1 MAIAHFSAS
10 FITAGRSPVAAAA
23 YRHRTEMTDR
33 TIAES
38 WSFTRETDL
47 VHAEISVPFDAPQWI
62 REIVSAG
69 SVSKSSE
76 QLWNEVAAQEKR
88 RNGQHA
94 REFVIALPV
103 ELTRA
108 QNIALV
114 REFIEAEFAAKGM
127 IGDWVYHDKP
137 GNPHV
142 HVMHTLRVI
151 GPTSFGAKRIALR
164 DETGAVRRHNGVPLY
179 RPMIGTREDFKA
191 LRLAWGTTAS
201 RHLALAGHGAVVET
215 RSFATLGLEL
225 PPSIHRGPSVTAL
238 RGKSK
243 PCGVDL
249 FIGLDT
255 TTTAAKIIATPALL
269 IDVITV
275 EKATF
280 SARDIARAVH
290 RYSTDKAAFDQILAK
305 VMAAPELVTLR
316 PDVHDADTG
325 LRVAHAI
332 YSSSAM
338 VRLEANMVAASL
350 RLKATTRHRGRRGRG
365 AAGRVGFISGA
376 VHAEIT
382 LPDEQRHAVDHIT
395 GAEGIAAVA
404 GIAGAGKST
413 MLHAAREIWSAP
425 GKRVFGAALAG
436 KAAEGLQRS
445 SGIPSR
451 TIASWEYAWAQN
463 RDRLT
468 TGDVLVLDEAGMVS
482 SKQMAVLVTAVEAA
496 GAKLVLVG
504 DAAQLQPIEAGA
516 AFRAIVERIGA
527 AELTAVRRQRIA
539 WQQRATQ
546 DLSQGNLRRALAAYR
561 AAGSIHQPATRAEAI
576 AEITRD
582 YLTAR
587 ATRSVSE
594 IMVLAHSNAD
604 VLALNAAV
612 RAALKDR
619 GDLSG
624 EHLFI
629 TARGQRSFAPGD
641 RVLFLENR
649 RLPSQPGAT
658 DPVAVK
664 NGMLGTVVAA
674 ANNVLTVALDG
685 GGVVTFDAAT
695 YAHIDHGYA
704 ATIHKS
710 QGVTVDQTLV
720 LAAPTMDRHL
730 TYVALSRHRETVTLY
745 APTESFAERTL
756 EAALSRSGAKSS
768 TLDYARDDVLRL
780 RGFETLAEIADAL
793 RAFVATQR
801 RVLAELTRRLIA
813 HAPPVLR
820 RAHAGDTDR
829 SVASLRY
836 LKPSHEDQMAMEAKD
851 YIVDFDPEAR
861 TIRYPYNASANEI
874 VSRFASWDET
884 AGAYRFRDTT
894 DDRDMKAA
902 VVTAGR
908 IVAEMGESHMRAGK
922 LIAAYQPDDPS
933 HSADLKLGIHNARL
947 HLTIPPGMEAARTAA
962 KEMGAHWDAKNQRWT
977 VEVVANSVN
986 LVENGLPRVAAAI
999 HAAEHSQ
1006 TLAKTITASDPR
1018 IAVSFEGDTV
1028 FVRTPNMP
1036 SANQELKAAGFTWR
1050 DRQSAYGVVP
1060 LSAEH
1065 AAEIEMAFAS
1075 VTAIYDKALVP
1086 PTVDRTGIEH
1096 PPKTV
1101 AEALKLTEPDLTAR
1115 YSAEPA
1121 MAAQINRYLRHME
1134 AAAPEVRDALKAGD
1148 AKSLASTLG
1157 IEKSAAKKITELHGK
1172 LDQAATKSLDQSL
1185 ALQQAQSRQ
1194 TAMAR

>member
-33 TIAES
+33 TIAET

-47 VHAEISVPFDAPQWI
+47 VHGEISVPFDAPQWVQ
-62 REIVSAG
+62 EIVSAQT
-69 SVSKSSE
+69 VARASE
-76 QLWNEVAAQEKR
+76 RLWNEVAAQEKR

-103 ELTRA
+103 ELTRK

-114 REFIEAEFAAKGM
+114 RDFIQSEFAAKGM
-127 IGDWVYHDKP
+127 IADWVYHDKP

-142 HVMHTLRVI
+142 HVMHTLRLI
-151 GPTSFGAKRIALR
+151 GPACFGAKRIPLH
-164 DETGAVRRHNGVPLY
+164 DDTGTLRRHNGVPLY
-179 RPMIGTREDFKA
+179 RPLIGTREDFKA
-191 LRLAWGTTAS
+191 LRLAWGASAS
-201 RHLALAGHGAVVET
+201 RHLALAGQGAIVET

-225 PPSIHRGPSVTAL
+225 PPSSHRGPSVTAL
-238 RGKSK
+238 RTKSK

-249 FIGLDT
+249 FMGLDT
-255 TTTAAKIIATPALL
+255 RAAAAKIMANPALL
-269 IDVITV
+269 LDVITI

-290 RYSTDKAAFDQILAK
+290 RYSTEKAAFDQILAK
-305 VMAAPELVTLR
+305 LMASPELLTLR
-316 PDVHDADTG
+316 PDVHDATTG
-325 LRVAHAI
+325 LRVAHAV
-332 YSSSAM
+332 YSSAAM
-338 VRLEANMVAASL
+338 VRLEAGMVAGAL
-350 RLKATTRHRGRRGRG
+350 RLKATARHRRRRVHRAPARMSALSG
-365 AAGRVGFISGA
+365 AASA
-376 VHAEIT
+376 PIT
-382 LPDEQRHAVDHIT
+382 LSYEQRQAVAHIT
-395 GAEGIAAVA
+395 GGERIAAVA

-413 MLHAAREIWSAP
+413 MLDAARQVWSTA
-425 GKRVFGAALAG
+425 GKRVLGAALAG
-436 KAAEGLQRS
+436 KAAEGLEQS

-451 TIASWEYAWAQN
+451 TIAAWDYAWAQG

-468 TGDVLVLDEAGMVS
+468 SGDVFVLDEAGMVS
-482 SKQMAVLVTAVEAA
+482 SKQMAALVTAVESA

-516 AFRAIVERIGA
+516 AFRVIVEKIGA
-527 AELTAVRRQRIA
+527 AELTEVRRQRVV
-539 WQQRATQ
+539 WQQQATQ
-546 DLSQGNLRRALAAYR
+546 DLAVGNVRRALAAYR
-561 AAGSIHQPATRAEAI
+561 AAGSIHQLATRVQAI

-582 YLTAR
+582 YVTAR
-587 ATRSVSE
+587 TTRSASE
-594 IMVLAHSNAD
+594 TIILAHSNAD
-604 VLALNAAV
+604 VLALNMAV

-619 GDLSG
+619 GELAD
-624 EHLFI
+624 EQPFV
-629 TARGQRSFAPGD
+629 TARGARLFAQGD

-649 RLPSQPGAT
+649 RLPSQTGAS

-664 NGMLGTVVAA
+664 NGMLGTVVTAGS
-674 ANNVLTVALDG
+674 NVLTVAVDG
-685 GGVVTFDAAT
+685 GGSVTFDATT

-704 ATIHKS
+704 ATIHKT

-730 TYVALSRHRETVTLY
+730 AYVALSRHREAVTLY
-745 APTESFAERTL
+745 APVESFTERTL
-756 EAALSRSGAKSS
+756 EAALTRSGAKSS
-768 TLDYARDDVLRL
+768 TLDYTKDDVLRL
-780 RGFETLAEIADAL
+780 RGFETLADIAAAL

-801 RVLAELTRRLIA
+801 HVVANVARRFLAAVPLA
-813 HAPPVLR
+813 LR
-820 RAHAGDTDR
+820 QPDARDPLR
-829 SVASLRY
+829 SVASLRS
-836 LKPSHEDQMAMEAKD
+836 LKLLTEDQMAMEAKD

-861 TIRYPYNASANEI
+861 TIRYPYNASANEV
-874 VSRFASWDET
+874 VSRFAAWDEP

-902 VVTAGR
+902 AVTAGR
-908 IVAEMGESHMRAGK
+908 IVAEMSASHLRAEK

-933 HSADLKLGIHNARL
+933 HTADLNLGVHNARL

-962 KEMGAHWDAKNQRWT
+962 KEMGAHWDGRNKRWT
-977 VEVVANSVN
+977 VEVIASNLN
-986 LVENGLPRVAAAI
+986 LVEDGLPRVAAAI
-999 HAAEHSQ
+999 HAAEQSQ
-1006 TLAKTITASDPR
+1006 TLAKSITASDPR
-1018 IAVSFEGDTV
+1018 IGVSFEGDTV

-1036 SANQELKAAGFTWR
+1036 SANQELKGAGFTWR

-1060 LSAEH
+1060 LSTEH
-1065 AAEIEMAFAS
+1065 AAEIEMAFAA
-1075 VTAIYDKALVP
+1075 VTSIYDKAFVP

-1101 AEALKLTEPDLTAR
+1101 AEALKLSEADLTAR

-1121 MAAQINRYLRHME
+1121 LATQINRYLRHME

-1148 AKSLASTLG
+1148 AKTLATTLG

-1172 LDQAATKSLDQSL
+1172 LDQAATKALDQSL
-1185 ALQQAQSRQ
+1185 AHQQVQSRQ
-1194 TAMAR
+1194 AAMAR

>member
-33 TIAES
+33 TIAET

-47 VHAEISVPFDAPQWI
+47 VHAEISVPHDAPRWI
-62 REIVSAG
+62 QEIVSAE

-76 QLWNEVAAQEKR
+76 RLWNEVAAQEKR

-127 IGDWVYHDKP
+127 IADWVYHDKP

-191 LRLAWGTTAS
+191 LRLAWGATAS
-201 RHLALAGHGAVVET
+201 RHLALAGHASIVET
-215 RSFATLGLEL
+215 RSFATMGLEL

-255 TTTAAKIIATPALL
+255 ATTAAKIIANPALL
-269 IDVITV
+269 LDVITV
-275 EKATF
+275 DKATF

-290 RYSTDKAAFDQILAK
+290 RYSTDKTAFDLILAK

-316 PDVHDADTG
+316 PDMHDADTG
-325 LRVAHAI
+325 LRVAHAV
-332 YSSSAM
+332 YSSAAM
-338 VRLEANMVAASL
+338 VRLEANMVAGAL
-350 RLKATTRHRGRRGRG
+350 RLKAKTRHRPRRGRS
-365 AAGRVGFISGA
+365 AAGRAGFIGDA
-376 VHAEIT
+376 AHAEIR
-382 LPDEQRHAVDHIT
+382 LSDEQRHAVDHIT
-395 GAEGIAAVA
+395 GGESIAAVV

-413 MLHAAREIWSAP
+413 MLDAAREVWNAS
-425 GKRVFGAALAG
+425 GKRVVGAALAG

-451 TIASWEYAWAQN
+451 TIAAWEYAWAQG
-463 RDRLT
+463 RDHLT
-468 TGDVLVLDEAGMVS
+468 SGDVLVLDEAGMVS
-482 SKQMAVLVTAVEAA
+482 SKQMAALVSAVERA

-527 AELTAVRRQRIA
+527 AELTGVRRQRIP
-539 WQQRATQ
+539 WQQQATL
-546 DLSQGNLRRALAAYR
+546 DLSQGNVRHALAAYR
-561 AAGSIHQPATRAEAI
+561 AAGFIHQPATRAEAI

-587 ATRSVSE
+587 TTKLATE
-594 IMVLAHSNAD
+594 TLILAHSNAD

-612 RAALKDR
+612 RATLKDR
-619 GDLSG
+619 GELAS
-624 EHLFI
+624 EQPFV
-629 TARGQRSFAPGD
+629 TARGQRSFAAGD

-649 RLPSQPGAT
+649 RLTSQLGAT

-674 ANNVLTVALDG
+674 ASNVLTVAIDG
-685 GGVVTFDAAT
+685 GGTITFDAAT
-695 YAHIDHGYA
+695 YALIDHGYA

-730 TYVALSRHRETVTLY
+730 AYVAMSRHREAVTLY
-745 APTESFAERTL
+745 APSESFAERTL

-768 TLDYARDDVLRL
+768 TLDYALDDVLRL
-780 RGFETLAEIADAL
+780 RGFETLAEIVEAL

-801 RVLAELTRRLIA
+801 RVVADVARRLRA
-813 HAPPVLR
+813 AVPLALRQAEARDPVR
-820 RAHAGDTDR
+820 T
-829 SVASLRY
+829 VASLRS

-884 AGAYRFRDTT
+884 AGLYRFRDTT

-902 VVTAGR
+902 AVTAGR
-908 IVAEMGESHMRAGK
+908 IVAEMGESHMRAEK
-922 LIAAYQPDDPS
+922 IIAAYQPDDPS

-947 HLTIPPGMEAARTAA
+947 HLTIPPGMEAARMAA
-962 KEMGAHWDAKNQRWT
+962 KEMGAHWDAKNKRWT

-1036 SANQELKAAGFTWR
+1036 SANQELKGAGFTWR

-1060 LSAEH
+1060 LSTEH

-1101 AEALKLTEPDLTAR
+1101 AEALKLSEPDLTAR

-1121 MAAQINRYLRHME
+1121 LAAQVNRYLRHME

-1148 AKSLASTLG
+1148 AKTLANTLS
-1157 IEKSAAKKITELHGK
+1157 IEKGAAKKITELHSK
-1172 LDQAATKSLDQSL
+1172 LDQAATKALDQSL
-1185 ALQQAQSRQ
+1185 AHQQAQTRRA
-1194 TAMAR
+1194 AMAR

>member
-33 TIAES
+33 TIAET

-47 VHAEISVPFDAPQWI
+47 VHAEISVPPDAPTWVTD
-62 REIVSAG
+62 IVSAD

-76 QLWNEVAAQEKR
+76 QLWNEVAAQEIR

-94 REFVIALPV
+94 REFVIALPL
-103 ELTRA
+103 ELTRE

-114 REFIEAEFAAKGM
+114 RDFIDNEFANKGM
-127 IGDWVYHDKP
+127 ISDWVYHDKP

-151 GPTSFGAKRIALR
+151 GAANFGAKRIPLR
-164 DETGAVRRHNGVPLY
+164 DEAGAVRRHNGVPLY
-179 RPMIGTREDFKA
+179 RPLIGTREDFKA
-191 LRLAWGTTAS
+191 LRLAWGALAS
-201 RHLALAGHGAVVET
+201 RHLALAGHDAVVET
-215 RSFATLGLEL
+215 RSFAALGLEL
-225 PPSIHRGPSVTAL
+225 PPSSHRGPSVTAL
-238 RGKSK
+238 RSKAK

-249 FIGLDT
+249 FIDLDT
-255 TTTAAKIIATPALL
+255 DTAAAKIIANPALL
-269 IDVITV
+269 LDVITTS
-275 EKATF
+275 KATF

-290 RYSTDKAAFDQILAK
+290 RYSTDKAAFDLIMTK
-305 VMAAPELVTLR
+305 VMASPDLVTLR
-316 PDVHDADTG
+316 PDVHNSDTG
-325 LRVAHAI
+325 LRVAHAV
-332 YSSSAM
+332 YSSAAM
-338 VRLEANMVAASL
+338 VRLEANMVAGSL
-350 RLKATTRHRGRRGRG
+350 RLKATTQHRLRRARRSAVRPGS
-365 AAGRVGFISGA
+365 ISGA
-376 VHAEIT
+376 AHAAIT
-382 LPDEQRHAVDHIT
+382 LSDEQRQAVDHIT
-395 GAEGIAAVA
+395 GAEGITAVV

-413 MLHAAREIWSAP
+413 MLDAARQVWSAS
-425 GKRVFGAALAG
+425 GKRVVGAALAG

-451 TIASWEYAWAQN
+451 TIAAWEYAWAQG

-468 TGDVLVLDEAGMVS
+468 SGDVLVLDEAGMVS
-482 SKQMAVLVTAVEAA
+482 SKQMAALVRAVETT

-527 AELTAVRRQRIA
+527 AELTGVRRQRIA

-546 DLSQGNLRRALAAYR
+546 DLSQGNVRHALAAYR
-561 AAGSIHQPATRAEAI
+561 AAGFIHQLATRAEAI
-576 AEITRD
+576 SEITRD
-582 YLTAR
+582 YLTACT
-587 ATRSVSE
+587 TRSASE
-594 IMVLAHSNAD
+594 TLILAHSNAD
-604 VLALNAAV
+604 VLALNTAV
-612 RAALKDR
+612 RGALKQR
-619 GDLSG
+619 GDLAG
-624 EHLFI
+624 EQSFI
-629 TARGQRSFAPGD
+629 TARGQRSFARGD

-649 RLPSQPGAT
+649 RLPSQTGAT

-674 ANNVLTVALDG
+674 GNNVLTVSVDG
-685 GGVVTFDAAT
+685 GGTVTFDAAT

-710 QGVTVDQTLV
+710 QGVTVDKALV

-730 TYVALSRHRETVTLY
+730 AYVALSRHREAVTLY
-745 APTESFAERTL
+745 APSESFAEHTL
-756 EAALSRSGAKSS
+756 EVVLSRSGAKSS
-768 TLDYARDDVLRL
+768 TLDYTHDDVLRL
-780 RGFETLAEIADAL
+780 RGFETLGEIADAL

-801 RVLAELTRRLIA
+801 RMLAEFTRRLIA
-813 HAPPVLR
+813 HETPLLR
-820 RAHAGDTDR
+820 RAPAGDTDR
-829 SVASLRY
+829 SVASLRS

-874 VSRFASWDET
+874 VSRFAAWDET

-894 DDRDMKAA
+894 DDRDMKTAA
-902 VVTAGR
+902 VTAGR
-908 IVAEMGESHMRAGK
+908 IVAEMGESHVRAEK
-922 LIAAYQPDDPS
+922 LIATYQPDDPA

-962 KEMGAHWDAKNQRWT
+962 KEMGAHWDAKNKRWT

-999 HAAEHSQ
+999 HAAEQSQ
-1006 TLAKTITASDPR
+1006 TLAKSISASDPR
-1018 IAVSFEGDTV
+1018 IGVSFEGDTV

-1065 AAEIEMAFAS
+1065 TAEIEMAFAS

-1096 PPKTV
+1096 PPKSV
-1101 AEALKLTEPDLTAR
+1101 AEALKLAEPDLTAR
-1115 YSAEPA
+1115 YSDEPA
-1121 MAAQINRYLRHME
+1121 LATQINRYLRHME
-1134 AAAPEVRDALKAGD
+1134 VAAPEVRDALKAGD
-1148 AKSLASTLG
+1148 AKTLAATLG

-1185 ALQQAQSRQ
+1185 ALQQAQTRQ